1 MSRNLNFLYFTNLHD
16 FFGRV
21 MFVTHYIY
29 TVYIFED
36 ALSFSKQKEQEG
48 EWPSQGSE
56 RENDESKGE
65 YQVD

>member
-1 MSRNLNFLYFTNLHD
+1 MSRNLNFLYFTNLYD
-16 FFGRV
+16 FFWRV

-48 EWPSQGSE
+48 E
-56 RENDESKGE
+56 
-65 YQVD
+65 